1 MINNNL
7 SDYLMKSKYGKGYKL
22 CYINKIMLFFEFQ
35 KVRVSTSE
43 PPPPLG
49 APLLLFDKKISGAAI
64 YQYLSDIFTT
74 TAYKAAG
81 TVAS

>member
-1 MINNNL
+1 
-7 SDYLMKSKYGKGYKL
+7 MKSKYGKGYKL
-22 CYINKIMLFFEFQ
+22 RYINKIMLFFEFQ
-35 KVRVSTSE
+35 KARVSTSE
-43 PPPPLG
+43 PPPPPLG

-81 TVAS
+81 TAAS